1 MYVPTNPH
9 HDLECISYI
18 LLTLAIIF
26 FLWDHYRKNRLYHM
40 LSALFFV
47 ASIVYAILF
56 YLQDLHYIFSTQ
68 NMEIA
73 VRFILQQNGSLFLSC
88 VVMSLFAL
96 FSVLIDY
103 NILTISETMR
113 KGLWLGVCILAI
125 SGSWYHIWQHTPLGF
140 GIAMDTAL
148 LLHLAPSLEN
158 YMLFSFISFCFM
170 EGGYCNKRKL

>member
-73 VRFILQQNGSLFLSC
+73 VSFILQQNGSLFLSF

-158 YMLFSFISFCFM
+158 YMLFSLIYFCLM

>member
-73 VRFILQQNGSLFLSC
+73 VSFILQQNGSLFLSF

-113 KGLWLGVCILAI
+113 KGLWLSVCILAI

-148 LLHLAPSLEN
+148 LLPLAPSLEN
-158 YMLFSFISFCFM
+158 YMLFSFIYFCFI

>member
-73 VRFILQQNGSLFLSC
+73 VSFILQQNGSLFLSF

-96 FSVLIDY
+96 FSVLIAY

-113 KGLWLGVCILAI
+113 KGLWLSVCILAI

-158 YMLFSFISFCFM
+158 YMLFSFIYFCFM

>member
-73 VRFILQQNGSLFLSC
+73 VSFILQQNGSLFLSF

-103 NILTISETMR
+103 NILPISETMR

>member
-73 VRFILQQNGSLFLSC
+73 VSFILQQNGSLFLSF

-125 SGSWYHIWQHTPLGF
+125 SGSWYHIWHHTPLGF

>member
-9 HDLECISYI
+9 HALECISYI

-26 FLWDHYRKNRLYHM
+26 FLWDRYRKKHLYHM

-56 YLQDLHYIFSTQ
+56 YLQDLHYIFFTQ
-68 NMEIA
+68 DMEIT
-73 VRFILQQNGSLFLSC
+73 VSFILQQNGSLFLSF
-88 VVMSLFAL
+88 VVMSLFSL

-103 NILTISETMR
+103 KILTISETMR

-125 SGSWYHIWQHTPLGF
+125 SCSWYHLWQHTPLGF
-140 GIAMDTAL
+140 GVSVDTAL
-148 LLHLAPSLEN
+148 LLYLAPSLEN
-158 YMLFSFISFCFM
+158 YMLFSLIYFCLM

>member
-56 YLQDLHYIFSTQ
+56 YLQNLHYIFSTQ

-73 VRFILQQNGSLFLSC
+73 VSFILQQNGSLFLSF

>member
-9 HDLECISYI
+9 HDLECISYN

-26 FLWDHYRKNRLYHM
+26 FLWDRYRKKHLYHM

-56 YLQDLHYIFSTQ
+56 YLQDLHYIFFTQ
-68 NMEIA
+68 DMEIT
-73 VRFILQQNGSLFLSC
+73 VSFILQQNGSLFLSF
-88 VVMSLFAL
+88 VVMSLFSL

-103 NILTISETMR
+103 KILTISETMR

-125 SGSWYHIWQHTPLGF
+125 SCSWYHLWQHTPLGF
-140 GIAMDTAL
+140 GVSVDTAL
-148 LLHLAPSLEN
+148 LLYLAPSLEN
-158 YMLFSFISFCFM
+158 YMLFSLIYFCLM

>member
-73 VRFILQQNGSLFLSC
+73 VSFILQQNGSLFWSF

>member
-47 ASIVYAILF
+47 AAILF

-73 VRFILQQNGSLFLSC
+73 VSFILQQNGSLFLSF

-113 KGLWLGVCILAI
+113 KGLWLSVCILAI

-158 YMLFSFISFCFM
+158 YMLFSFIYFCFM

>member
-73 VRFILQQNGSLFLSC
+73 VSSILQQNGSLFLSF

-125 SGSWYHIWQHTPLGF
+125 SGSWYHIWHHTPLGF

-158 YMLFSFISFCFM
+158 YMLFSFIYFCFM

>member
-73 VRFILQQNGSLFLSC
+73 VSFILQQNGSLFLSF

>member
-18 LLTLAIIF
+18 LLTLVIIF

-73 VRFILQQNGSLFLSC
+73 VSFILQQNGSLFLSF